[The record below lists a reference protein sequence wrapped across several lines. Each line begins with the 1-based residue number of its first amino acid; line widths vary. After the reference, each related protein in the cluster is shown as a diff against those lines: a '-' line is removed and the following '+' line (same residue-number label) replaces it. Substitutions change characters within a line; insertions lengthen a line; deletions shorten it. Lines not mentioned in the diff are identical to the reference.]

1 MAIGTIAAILGG
13 SALLAGGSAL
23 SASSANKNAK
33 AASADAT
40 ATARENNAL
49 TREIYSKNEATLSP
63 FVQTGTA
70 AGALLNDF
78 YGIQPQAA
86 HAGALASFAPSGMSG
101 PNYAGYVNSNPDL
114 MAEFSRVSDQFG
126 GDPAA
131 FGEFHYNTY
140 GQGEGRTVPVYGAAT
155 ASPATGAPVSAP
167 SSKSA
172 FANYIANSDYA
183 FQQQEGGNAVNS
195 GYAGTGV
202 VQSGAAM
209 KALEKFRQNLQSGYR
224 QQWAGGVANQQGI
237 GAQAGSALAGVAAN
251 FGNTIAASNTA
262 ASDARANAALSQ
274 QNVFGN
280 ALGTAGGALLKGF
293 G

>member
-1 MAIGTIAAILGG
+1 MVGLAIGAVATGL
-13 SALLAGGSAL
+13 GSAL
-23 SASSANKNAK
+23 SSGSANKNAK
-33 AASADAT
+33 AAAADAT

-49 TREIYSKNEATLSP
+49 TREIYGKNEATLSP

-86 HAGALASFAPSGMSG
+86 STGALSGFSPSGMSG
-101 PNYAGYVNSNPDL
+101 LNYAGYVNSNPDL

-140 GQGEGRTVPVYGAAT
+140 GQGEGRTVPVYGAA
-155 ASPATGAPVSAP
+155 PAGAVATPAVAP

-195 GYAGTGV
+195 GYAGAGT

-209 KALEKFRQNLQSGYR
+209 KALEKYRQNLQSGYR
-224 QQWAGGVANQQGI
+224 QQWAGGVANQQGV
-237 GAQAGSALAGVAAN
+237 GAQAGSALAGVATN
-251 FGNTIAASNTA
+251 YGNTIAASNTA